1 MSRKARADSENQ
13 VGHLPN
19 PYGLL
24 DLQDVALFLWP
35 SYRYH
40 NGFNLEDQCLI
51 LKHRNSRLR
60 EISEEDLVEIL
71 AWMTESKTITVEDES
86 VDIRKW
92 RLRLGEEEL
101 STRVKRMDEDLKRA
115 TSMMRIENEE
125 EDD

>member
-1 MSRKARADSENQ
+1 
-13 VGHLPN
+13 
-19 PYGLL
+19 
-24 DLQDVALFLWP
+24 
-35 SYRYH
+35 
-40 NGFNLEDQCLI
+40 
-51 LKHRNSRLR
+51 
-60 EISEEDLVEIL
+60 VEIL